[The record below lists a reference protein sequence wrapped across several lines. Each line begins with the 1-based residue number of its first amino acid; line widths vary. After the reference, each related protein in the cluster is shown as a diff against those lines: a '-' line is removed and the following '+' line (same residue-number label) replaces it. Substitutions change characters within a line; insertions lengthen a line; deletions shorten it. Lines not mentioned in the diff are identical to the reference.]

1 MARRGID
8 EIRWSGNY
16 GPSVKASGPRKVGRR
31 SEGKCKLAAAIFQAM
46 AATHYEILGVSQDA
60 SLDEIKAAHR
70 KLSLLLHPD
79 KQNKS
84 TQKNKSAE
92 SRAKAVKASQSQQQ
106 TGSLHDIDDDN
117 DGENTSVS
125 EDNHLNDV
133 PEKLEQLSLGENTV
147 QSSEGDDAIVK
158 GTGQTKNEATNDGN
172 IESSTV
178 AIDPSE
184 NKRYT
189 FRQIHSAFEAL
200 RDPTKRAAY
209 DEELAR
215 KSEKRASKV
224 DKAVPVKLS
233 EMEEI
238 LYEEEGGY
246 DDGTGGDDDYKRNDG
261 VDEDNCEVAYCYQ
274 CRCGDEIQVPQDEI
288 ATEPDGKGSDNV
300 FECLS
305 CCLCIRVEVDMP
317 LDEL

>member
-1 MARRGID
+1 
-8 EIRWSGNY
+8 
-16 GPSVKASGPRKVGRR
+16 
-31 SEGKCKLAAAIFQAM
+31 M

-79 KQNKS
+79 KQKS
-84 TQKNKSAE
+84 TQKNQSAACSVE
-92 SRAKAVKASQSQQQ
+92 TGNCPTQQ
-106 TGSLHDIDDDN
+106 TGSLHDIDDD
-117 DGENTSVS
+117 
-125 EDNHLNDV
+125 EDNNGASISEETYFNDV
-133 PEKLEQLSLGENTV
+133 PENFEQLSLGDNSV
-147 QSSEGDDAIVK
+147 QSSEADDAIVR
-158 GTGQTKNEATNDGN
+158 GTRQTKSANEKADAANDADTK
-172 IESSTV
+172 SST
-178 AIDPSE
+178 ALDNTE
-184 NKRYT
+184 NKSVYT